1 MKSKFFI
8 VFGLISLV
16 GCGGPEKMKDIN
28 KMIPST
34 VGSMSKGIFGASAKV
49 NTNQEINLSLEG
61 AIDPVTK
68 KYVVTKMNV
77 QNVSTTVLAAL
88 LPHRQLEIEHA
99 KTYNATVI
107 ELAKVKGMTAERI
120 AKILLSP
127 AMGAAFSLKTPIGDA
142 SFTTGKGEVEE
153 NEETTTQPSDTM
165 QPE

>member
-1 MKSKFFI
+1 MKIKFFI
-8 VFGLISLV
+8 PLFLVSLV
-16 GCGGPEKMKDIN
+16 GCAGPEKMKDIN

-61 AIDPVTK
+61 AIDPTTK

-107 ELAKVKGMTAERI
+107 ELAKVRGMTAEKI

-127 AMGAAFSLKTPIGDA
+127 AMGAAFSIKTPIGDA
-142 SFTTGKGEVEE
+142 SFTTGKGEQDEE
-153 NEETTTQPSDTM
+153 QTPGSQPADK
-165 QPE
+165 PAE